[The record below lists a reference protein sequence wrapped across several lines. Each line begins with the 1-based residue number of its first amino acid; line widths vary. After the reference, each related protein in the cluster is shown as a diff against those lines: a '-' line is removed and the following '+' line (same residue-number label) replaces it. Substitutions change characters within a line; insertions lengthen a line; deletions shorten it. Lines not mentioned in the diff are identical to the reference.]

1 MQPKQTQPSHCKKKR
16 FQKGLLCNFKC
27 QKKKI
32 RKPKNKQCI
41 VKQENYKF
49 IQYLMRSRKRFE
61 MKQNEHQ
68 QEPQPST
75 NENEYFGDRNDNE
88 IQMLA
93 SHLINNTM
101 SKEQK
106 KQQIDK
112 LVKQFVD
119 LASANISAA
128 HQDGMFYTHTN
139 HIQISYKLYLY
150 LCIYMYMDIKRE

>member
-1 MQPKQTQPSHCKKKR
+1 MKQSLIMQPKQTQPSHCKKKR
-16 FQKGLLCNFKC
+16 FQKGLLCNFKY

-32 RKPKNKQCI
+32 RKPKNQ
-41 VKQENYKF
+41 Q
-49 IQYLMRSRKRFE
+49 KRFE

-75 NENEYFGDRNDNE
+75 NENEYFGDRNDND

-119 LASANISAA
+119 LASANINAA

-150 LCIYMYMDIKRE
+150 LCIYMYMDIK